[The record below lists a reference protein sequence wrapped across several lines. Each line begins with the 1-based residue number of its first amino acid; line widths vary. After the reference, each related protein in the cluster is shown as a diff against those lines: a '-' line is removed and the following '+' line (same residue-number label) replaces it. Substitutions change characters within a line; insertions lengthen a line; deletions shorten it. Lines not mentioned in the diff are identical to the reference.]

1 MGSQMTEWLA
11 GLSSTISV
19 TRLQLGPLSAQD
31 IRQIVGELAETD
43 IVHPSLQGEHARIQP
58 SAQPVQTPGSR
69 LFPER
74 FAAWL
79 FADTKGQPFY
89 LNALLEMLLERGDL
103 VPRLIA
109 GSGWV
114 FEPQPSMLETTPSN
128 SMLPSEVHELIQGR
142 LARLS
147 SSARTLLA
155 AGAVLEHDFAFEEL
169 CQVAQ
174 LEPQEGLAA
183 LDESLQSLLLHE
195 SSNGREDRR
204 GVSYHFADDK
214 IREVVYAEAGDARR
228 RVFHSRSLTVREHA
242 DFPSRGAS
250 LPELTI

>member
-1 MGSQMTEWLA
+1 MGPQLSDWLA

-31 IRQIVGELAETD
+31 IRQIVGELAKTEG
-43 IVHPSLQGEHARIQP
+43 VRPSLQGEHARIQP
-58 SAQPVQTPGSR
+58 SAQPVQTSGSR
-69 LFPER
+69 LCPER

-79 FADTKGQPFY
+79 FAETRGQPFY
-89 LNALLEMLLERGDL
+89 LNALLQMLLERGDL
-103 VPRLIA
+103 VPRLIT

-114 FEPQPSMLETTPSN
+114 FEPHPSILEANAPGGL
-128 SMLPSEVHELIQGR
+128 LPRDVRELIQRR

-147 SSARTLLA
+147 SPARTLLA
-155 AGAVLEHDFAFEEL
+155 AGAALEHDFAFEEL

-174 LEPQEGLAA
+174 LAPQEGLAA

-195 SSNGREDRR
+195 SSNRREGRR

-214 IREVVYAEAGDARR
+214 IRDVVYAGSGDARR
-228 RVFHSRSLTVREHA
+228 RVFHGRALTVREHS
-242 DFPSRGAS
+242 DVPRLGAG